1 MADYIEVNMTALE
14 QDTGELRG
22 TLKLVR
28 DDMDA
33 MFNTVQELDAMW
45 DGPANEAFNRQ
56 FESDRQTL
64 LALCK
69 AVEDILGSME
79 NAKEQYQKCEAGVR
93 EEIDKI
99 RI

>member
-1 MADYIEVNMTALE
+1 MADYIEVNITALE
-14 QDTGELRG
+14 QDTRELRE

-28 DDMDA
+28 DDMGA
-33 MFNTVQELDAMW
+33 MFDTVQELDTMW

-79 NAKEQYQKCEAGVR
+79 NAQGEYRKCEAGVR
-93 EEIDKI
+93 EEIEKI